1 MSARRSRLA
10 AVVTAVVLAVGAS
23 GLATVSAAAQANLL
37 ANPGFETGSLSGWS
51 CSPLDS
57 VITSPVHSG
66 SYALAGAVS
75 DTDDA
80 QCTQTVSLQPSTV
93 YTLSGWVEG
102 DYVYIGDSGTGT
114 SDTSN
119 WTPAASSWTQLSTS
133 FTTGA
138 ATTSITTV
146 ASTTAPADTVTRCSV
161 GTLPGAVAVTPISPG
176 ATG

>member
-1 MSARRSRLA
+1 MRARRSRLA
-10 AVVTAVVLAVGAS
+10 AVVTVVVLAVAAS

-75 DTDDA
+75 DADDA
-80 QCTQTVSLQPSTV
+80 QCTQTVSVRPSTV

-102 DYVYIGDSGTGT
+102 TT
-114 SDTSN
+114 STSATREPARA
-119 WTPAASSWTQLSTS
+119 TPATGLRRRPRGPS
-133 FTTGA
+133 FPRR
-138 ATTSITTV
+138 SPP
-146 ASTTAPADTVTRCSV
+146 APPPRA
-161 GTLPGAVAVTPISPG
+161 
-176 ATG
+176 